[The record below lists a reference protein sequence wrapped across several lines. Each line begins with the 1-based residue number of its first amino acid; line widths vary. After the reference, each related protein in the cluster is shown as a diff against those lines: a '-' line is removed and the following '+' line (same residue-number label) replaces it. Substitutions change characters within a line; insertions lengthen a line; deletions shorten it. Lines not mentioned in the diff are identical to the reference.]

1 MVLGSGGAS
10 PIEDNQLQD
19 CAGVMDGGGDTC
31 EAVMKEPQNGP
42 SENHAPAAKE
52 GEPGFEM
59 TAGAVNIPHSGATSF
74 SLRKL
79 WAFTG
84 PGFLMSIAYLD
95 PGNIESDLQSGAIA
109 EYRLLWVLMWCT
121 VMGLVL
127 QLLAARLGSVTGY
140 HLAQVCYRE
149 YPPVPRIALWIMI
162 EIAIIGSDIQEVV
175 GSAVAINL
183 LSNNKIPIYAG
194 CLITGVDTFT
204 FLFLESAGLR
214 KLEALFG
221 ALITTMGG
229 AFLYMYIV
237 VAPDQGEI
245 LKGMWFPW
253 CEGCKL
259 PAIQQAVG
267 IVGAVIMPHNIYLH
281 SALVLTRKV
290 DHKDKVEVR
299 ESNKYYSIESA
310 IALFISFLINLFVVA
325 VFAAA
330 FYPSENATLLTAGQ
344 LIHDNYG
351 NAMKIIWGIGLLAAG
366 QSSTMT
372 GTYAGQF
379 AMEGFLGIRWSKWKR
394 VLLTRSIAMVPT
406 LLVAVFA
413 GKALDELN
421 SIINI
426 IQSIQLPFALLPILY
441 FTSQE
446 RLMGEFKNSSFTKF
460 IVWCLAVLIMGVNF
474 YLVFAELNNKPWW
487 AYFLMSILGVIYVI
501 FVGYLAFGIELS
513 HKIKCWTLKKMGR
526 MEYTRLEEDFATM
539 RPRYPQ
545 SPPLPQ
551 EKTEDGEGIQ

>member
-1 MVLGSGGAS
+1 MLCF
-10 PIEDNQLQD
+10 I
-19 CAGVMDGGGDTC
+19 
-31 EAVMKEPQNGP
+31 
-42 SENHAPAAKE
+42 
-52 GEPGFEM
+52 
-59 TAGAVNIPHSGATSF
+59 I
-74 SLRKL
+74 
-79 WAFTG
+79 
-84 PGFLMSIAYLD
+84 
-95 PGNIESDLQSGAIA
+95 
-109 EYRLLWVLMWCT
+109 
-121 VMGLVL
+121 
-127 QLLAARLGSVTGY
+127 GY

-149 YPPVPRIALWIMI
+149 YPTVPRIALWIMI

-253 CEGCKL
+253 CEGCHL

-290 DHKDKVEVR
+290 DHKDKSEVR
-299 ESNKYYSIESA
+299 ESNMYYSIESA

-330 FYPSENATLLTAGQ
+330 FYPSQDATLLNAGK
-344 LIHDNYG
+344 LIHDKYG
-351 NAMKIIWGIGLLAAG
+351 NVMKIIWGIGLLAAG

-379 AMEGFLGIRWSKWKR
+379 AMEGFLGIKWAKWKR

-406 LLVAVFA
+406 LLVAVLA
-413 GKALDELN
+413 GNTLDELN
-421 SIINI
+421 SIINV

-446 RLMGEFKNSSFTKF
+446 RLMGEFKNSRFIKF

-474 YLVFAELNNKPWW
+474 YLVFAELADKPWW

-513 HKIKCWTLKKMGR
+513 HKIKCWTLKMAGR
-526 MEYTRLEEDFATM
+526 MEYTRLEEDFVTR

-545 SPPLPQ
+545 TPPLPQ
-551 EKTEDGEGIQ
+551 ERTEDGEGIQ